1 MTSSIP
7 IRPDREL
14 YAFKGKPFWIGAIS
28 PNSAILEVHPYGES
42 EQHDFHTD
50 HYFSQAIVDMSET
63 GQCRFFWFSENGDL
77 YVDSSLCEDIVQKN
91 LILSQISPNPA
102 SIYPLALEIAEQIT
116 EHLENLKQAEVP
128 ICDMAAARGWNIR
141 EDPQLKANLVEL
153 SMNLIS
159 FDPIAYY
166 SGGDI
171 LEVSDPSHDY
181 LVECLMDA
189 GSKHLGLNETTRWDI
204 RTVLTPEELAE
215 ALATDEMPP
224 FSGLLLENRGLL
236 RPPGAV
242 AHLLLFTEDDNWQ
255 YTADI
260 PEDELK
266 NATAI
271 RELLWNGNPSNN
283 QPVLSQ
289 P

>member
-1 MTSSIP
+1 M
-7 IRPDREL
+7 
-14 YAFKGKPFWIGAIS
+14 
-28 PNSAILEVHPYGES
+28 
-42 EQHDFHTD
+42 
-50 HYFSQAIVDMSET
+50 
-63 GQCRFFWFSENGDL
+63 
-77 YVDSSLCEDIVQKN
+77 
-91 LILSQISPNPA
+91 
-102 SIYPLALEIAEQIT
+102 
-116 EHLENLKQAEVP
+116 
-128 ICDMAAARGWNIR
+128 
-141 EDPQLKANLVEL
+141 
-153 SMNLIS
+153 
-159 FDPIAYY
+159 
-166 SGGDI
+166 
-171 LEVSDPSHDY
+171 
-181 LVECLMDA
+181 
-189 GSKHLGLNETTRWDI
+189 
-204 RTVLTPEELAE
+204 LTPEELAE